1 MEISKEKLEKLEK
14 LDNYSLSY
22 VIILYTILAM
32 GIIGSILSI
41 VNPVNIFLI
50 SVKLLFNLIFD
61 LGFII
66 MLLIEFYKLLTF
78 KSLTIEIIKELFQFN
93 NSKEN

>member
-1 MEISKEKLEKLEK
+1 
-14 LDNYSLSY
+14 
-22 VIILYTILAM
+22 M